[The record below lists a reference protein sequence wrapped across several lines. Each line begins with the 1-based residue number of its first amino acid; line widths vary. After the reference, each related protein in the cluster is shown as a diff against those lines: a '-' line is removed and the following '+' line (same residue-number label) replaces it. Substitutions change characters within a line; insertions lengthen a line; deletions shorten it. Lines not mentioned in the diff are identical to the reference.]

1 MQSEAIENVTEPLE
15 QIDVCERQPYQAPSL
30 VRIEL
35 KKTEAGA
42 AGTADSGLFS

>member
-1 MQSEAIENVTEPLE
+1 MQSEAIETVTESNEQLE
-15 QIDVCERQPYQAPSL
+15 VHERQPYQAPSL

-42 AGTADSGLFS
+42 TGTTDAGLFS